1 MSLLRLLLSVAV
13 SLAFVVL
20 PGQAAAQDAPIAA
33 TANGPDPAALRAI
46 EAQVSALRGL
56 PAQAPVELRVL
67 DQAGL
72 QQYLTE
78 SFDRDYLPSEREA
91 DQKELVALG
100 LLKSTDDLVQIQMQL
115 LQSQV
120 IGVYDPDDKLMF
132 VLDNAGA
139 FGPAERITY
148 AHEFNHALQDQY
160 YDLNVVAPK
169 HPVSNDR
176 SLAAHAVVEGDAV
189 LLQTLWAASNLTQD
203 ELLDVARSS
212 ATGDN
217 TLSRVPL
224 VVRTE
229 LLFPYIEGFSFVRQ
243 AYRAANGSYS
253 AIDDILKRPPT
264 STSEIMHP
272 ERYAAGFKP
281 VEVDLPDITPILG
294 SEWRKVG
301 SGVLGE
307 LDTRV
312 LLEQYGE
319 RGEASRVAAGWAGDK
334 WLLLEKDGRTTIVL
348 KSVWQSETQATAFF
362 SAYKRGLRARF
373 PTALTEEDSEV
384 RQALTGPIVAT
395 DLRIGGNEVDA
406 IIGFDRAGANDVIKA
421 LSAGGS

>member
-1 MSLLRLLLSVAV
+1 M
-13 SLAFVVL
+13 
-20 PGQAAAQDAPIAA
+20 
-33 TANGPDPAALRAI
+33 
-46 EAQVSALRGL
+46 
-56 PAQAPVELRVL
+56 
-67 DQAGL
+67 
-72 QQYLTE
+72 
-78 SFDRDYLPSEREA
+78 
-91 DQKELVALG
+91 
-100 LLKSTDDLVQIQMQL
+100 QIQIQL

-132 VLDNAGA
+132 VLDNAGS

-176 SLAAHAVVEGDAV
+176 SLAAHAVVEGDSV
-189 LLQTLWAASNLTQD
+189 LLQTLWAATNLTQD
-203 ELLDVARSS
+203 ELLDVARGS
-212 ATGDN
+212 ATGDD

-243 AYRAANGSYS
+243 AFRGANNSYS

-264 STSEIMHP
+264 STAEILHP
-272 ERYAAGFKP
+272 DRYARLQP
-281 VEVDLPDITPILG
+281 VEVDLPDIAPVLG

-334 WLLLEKDGRTTIVL
+334 WLLLEKDGRTTMVI
-348 KSVWQSETQATAFF
+348 KSVWQSDTQATAFF

-373 PTALTEEDSEV
+373 PTALTEEDSDV

-395 DLRIGGNEVDA
+395 DLRIAGSEVDTVIA
-406 IIGFDRAGANDVIKA
+406 FDRDRRQRRHQGAFGWRFLTIISSGLNVTTSSGCTRPRRRQTPRVS
-421 LSAGGS
+421 LSK